1 MNGNEKKREDLIDIL
16 KRETEV
22 IDTAQSQRKKKNK
35 ERYDALA
42 DGKKHPFKWF
52 FQGVW
57 YRSWFFIIGGILLT
71 TLISA
76 CIVQSVHKTRY
87 DLQAVMAYVN
97 TEVTN
102 PYWITLEGEIGTVFP
117 DVNGDGEVNVQLE
130 LLNLGEATSV
140 ELSEA
145 NWRKMLTAF
154 NDDQYVMFIVDEY
167 LKELYSGTAEGET
180 PFDSTLIQMYTGK
193 DELFLSLEDSIYF
206 KDSEYTGDK
215 AFYIAFRPK
224 PSSVKA
230 SDEIYYKDYLPILRL
245 LLPDAEAK

>member
-1 MNGNEKKREDLIDIL
+1 MNGKEKKREDLIDIL

-22 IDTAQSQRKKKNK
+22 IDTKQSGKKKKK
-35 ERYDALA
+35 ERYDALV
-42 DGKKHPFKWF
+42 DGKKNPFKWF

-57 YRSWFFIIGGILLT
+57 YRNWFFIIGGILVT
-71 TLISA
+71 ALISA

-87 DLQAVMAYVN
+87 DMQAVMAYVK

-117 DVNGDGEVNVQLE
+117 DVNGDGETNVQLE
-130 LLNLGEATSV
+130 LLNLGEASSV

-145 NWRKMLTAF
+145 NWRKLLTSF
-154 NDDQYVMFIVDEY
+154 NDEHYVMYIVDGY
-167 LKELYSGTAEGET
+167 LKELYSGNAEGET
-180 PFDSTLIQMYTGK
+180 PFDSTPIRLYTGK

-206 KDSEYTGDK
+206 KDSEYTGEN

-230 SDEIYYKDYLPILRL
+230 DDEVYYKDYIDLLRF